1 MTPVIDLRVRFAV
14 EDATLSELHH
24 RVFGSGSSDLL
35 PWAQRLE
42 RHSLTWV
49 GAFDGETLIG
59 FVHLCWDG
67 GSHAFVLDTA
77 VHPDHQR
84 RGIGAAL
91 VHTAAHEAA
100 RAGCEWLHVDYEPH
114 LRAFYQDSCGF
125 RPTAAG
131 LFHLT

>member
-1 MTPVIDLRVRFAV
+1 MMPAGGRVVYGDAV
-14 EDATLSELHH
+14 WTQDPTHL
-24 RVFGSGSSDLL
+24 
-35 PWAQRLE
+35 
-42 RHSLTWV
+42 RHSTQPP
-49 GAFDGETLIG
+49 ATTA
-59 FVHLCWDG
+59 VHLCWDG

-91 VHTAAHEAA
+91 VHTAAREAA